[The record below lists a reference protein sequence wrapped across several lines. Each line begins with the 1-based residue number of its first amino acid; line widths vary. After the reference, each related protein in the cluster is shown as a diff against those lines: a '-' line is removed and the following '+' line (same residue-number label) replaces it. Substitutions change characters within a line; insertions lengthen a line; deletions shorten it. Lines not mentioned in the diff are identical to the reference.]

1 MLTPE
6 EKRDRLARWL
16 KVGAVLGGA
25 VIIAPIIFMAV
36 QGLIG
41 LALALAV
48 GFTINALAPVFAL
61 RVATWRIMGL
71 KAIARGNPIETRE
84 HIAIQNR
91 ERLKQFA
98 ESITS
103 FAAEVKNFA
112 DEVAKLERQ
121 YPGESASFQEQL
133 AACRHLLQVQRDKY
147 AAATK
152 AAEEFEAATARAKAK
167 WNVAQSALRM
177 RRLAGAQMGA
187 TMDKILAEEALDSVQ
202 SAMNS
207 AFAELETSIMEAT
220 STLGAITHNPTE
232 PLVIEAHATVKEVV
246 R

>member
-1 MLTPE
+1 MSTPE

-16 KVGAVLGGA
+16 KIGTVAGGIMVVAPFMVL
-25 VIIAPIIFMAV
+25 
-36 QGLIG
+36 LIG
-41 LALALAV
+41 GIWGLAIAGASGLL
-48 GFTINALAPVFAL
+48 INALAPVVAL
-61 RVATWRIMGL
+61 RLATWKIMGL
-71 KAIARGNPIETRE
+71 KAIARNNPIETRE
-84 HIAIQNR
+84 HIGLENR
-91 ERLKQFA
+91 ERLKKFG
-98 ESITS
+98 ESITA

-121 YPGESASFQEQL
+121 YPGESSTFQEQL
-133 AACRHLLQVQRDKY
+133 EACRQLLKVQRDKY
-147 AAATK
+147 AAATR

-187 TMDKILAEEALDSVQ
+187 AMDKILAEEALDSVQ
-202 SAMNS
+202 SAMNN

-220 STLGAITHNPTE
+220 ATRSALTHDPAE
-232 PLVIEAHATVKEVV
+232 PVVIEAKATVKEIV